1 MVIPRPLNILVTRSF
16 SITTDSGLTLASCSS
31 DAQRGEYPDDTEHET
46 PTSPPQAGPL
56 EDCVT
61 PLPEDFLHGLSPAP
75 STSHNHNARNDESLL
90 DAQSYP
96 SPSRVTGP
104 NIPHGYCSHG
114 PPSPPLSAVGSV
126 SPPLFFLPDNPPPSP
141 IEPLRR
147 LSVQEPSKTPQT
159 QSDVPIAHQN
169 LAVVQ
174 FDEEKLTWEGTAP
187 LHAIDLGSCEG
198 LDDLVSGL
206 FHCLQTGRAIQ
217 IIGVPFPD
225 LGKWM
230 DRLMEAGFWSI
241 KAEFL
246 PLGAKVGAVAYVN
259 VFADKPAT
267 PSPTF
272 WGIQKHD
279 QNAESLA
286 RNHFISLAI
295 EVLNNNPDRLPDLRW
310 LISIDLGLRAWF
322 EAELFQRIRNERCE
336 PGKPQFQTNHK
347 TQLQTEYEAYGKL
360 KGSDGIPNVY
370 YFGRH
375 GLHNIL
381 ILDQLGPS
389 LEDLFDGCGRKFTL
403 KTVVMIGKQM
413 ISIAEA
419 LHGQGLIHR
428 DIKPEN
434 FLIHGPGSKYP
445 NKISLIDPAMA
456 ENYRC
461 SKTER
466 HIPPCEGMD
475 LVGTARY
482 MSINAHLRKQ
492 QSRRD
497 DLESIFYVLFYLMR
511 GGLPWQGLKA
521 PTKEDRL
528 DKILE
533 IKQQRSADSL
543 CGTQSTMFVKCLE
556 YVRELG
562 FEQDPDYDYLK
573 CCLTK
578 ALEMNG
584 EAEDD
589 RRHQREV
596 KRDLSVGKL
605 GVTSHNNLN
614 IGCDRLESA
623 LKSYD
628 KLLRA
633 LEYVAVLSEK
643 ASWEFLR
650 KASSDDVV
658 GLKTELNGVE
668 SLVEDCLK
676 LVEQTDNATISIS
689 RTSFATSQDSELPLE
704 VDEIYAHP
712 GDETHQQTSTT
723 FESRG
728 GKGSRNEESQRP
740 DTTQDKSHAQ
750 KRGHTTLSPGPRPHK
765 RPSYESLS
773 SRADDR
779 WPHGDGG

>member
-1 MVIPRPLNILVTRSF
+1 MSLHRPTKKASSRALGPRGHLKNQNNSTN
-16 SITTDSGLTLASCSS
+16 
-31 DAQRGEYPDDTEHET
+31 TE
-46 PTSPPQAGPL
+46 SAAG
-56 EDCVT
+56 C
-61 PLPEDFLHGLSPAP
+61 
-75 STSHNHNARNDESLL
+75 
-90 DAQSYP
+90 Q
-96 SPSRVTGP
+96 
-104 NIPHGYCSHG
+104 
-114 PPSPPLSAVGSV
+114 SAVTC
-126 SPPLFFLPDNPPPSP
+126 DD
-141 IEPLRR
+141 ILRVKGV
-147 LSVQEPSKTPQT
+147 LYKVGK
-159 QSDVPIAHQN
+159 
-169 LAVVQ
+169 
-174 FDEEKLTWEGTAP
+174 KLGEGTFGIVYA
-187 LHAIDLGSCEG
+187 AIDLSNHR
-198 LDDLVSGL
+198 LV
-206 FHCLQTGRAIQ
+206 AIK
-217 IIGVPFPD
+217 F
-225 LGKWM
+225 
-230 DRLMEAGFWSI
+230 
-241 KAEFL
+241 
-246 PLGAKVGAVAYVN
+246 
-259 VFADKPAT
+259 
-267 PSPTF
+267 
-272 WGIQKHD
+272 
-279 QNAESLA
+279 
-286 RNHFISLAI
+286 
-295 EVLNNNPDRLPDLRW
+295 
-310 LISIDLGLRAWF
+310 
-322 EAELFQRIRNERCE
+322 ERCE

-589 RRHQREV
+589 R
-596 KRDLSVGKL
+596 
-605 GVTSHNNLN
+605 
-614 IGCDRLESA
+614 
-623 LKSYD
+623 YD
-628 KLLRA
+628 WDTC
-633 LEYVAVLSEK
+633 SFP
-643 ASWEFLR
+643 ASPLISP
-650 KASSDDVV
+650 SS
-658 GLKTELNGVE
+658 
-668 SLVEDCLK
+668 S
-676 LVEQTDNATISIS
+676 
-689 RTSFATSQDSELPLE
+689 
-704 VDEIYAHP
+704 
-712 GDETHQQTSTT
+712 QTSDCPKSGRIHYNAKAQATL
-723 FESRG
+723 
-728 GKGSRNEESQRP
+728 NEISQF
-740 DTTQDKSHAQ
+740 A
-750 KRGHTTLSPGPRPHK
+750 
-765 RPSYESLS
+765 
-773 SRADDR
+773 
-779 WPHGDGG
+779 

>member
-1 MVIPRPLNILVTRSF
+1 
-16 SITTDSGLTLASCSS
+16 
-31 DAQRGEYPDDTEHET
+31 
-46 PTSPPQAGPL
+46 
-56 EDCVT
+56 
-61 PLPEDFLHGLSPAP
+61 
-75 STSHNHNARNDESLL
+75 
-90 DAQSYP
+90 
-96 SPSRVTGP
+96 
-104 NIPHGYCSHG
+104 
-114 PPSPPLSAVGSV
+114 
-126 SPPLFFLPDNPPPSP
+126 
-141 IEPLRR
+141 
-147 LSVQEPSKTPQT
+147 
-159 QSDVPIAHQN
+159 
-169 LAVVQ
+169 
-174 FDEEKLTWEGTAP
+174 
-187 LHAIDLGSCEG
+187 
-198 LDDLVSGL
+198 
-206 FHCLQTGRAIQ
+206 
-217 IIGVPFPD
+217 
-225 LGKWM
+225 
-230 DRLMEAGFWSI
+230 
-241 KAEFL
+241 
-246 PLGAKVGAVAYVN
+246 
-259 VFADKPAT
+259 
-267 PSPTF
+267 
-272 WGIQKHD
+272 
-279 QNAESLA
+279 
-286 RNHFISLAI
+286 
-295 EVLNNNPDRLPDLRW
+295 
-310 LISIDLGLRAWF
+310 
-322 EAELFQRIRNERCE
+322 
-336 PGKPQFQTNHK
+336 
-347 TQLQTEYEAYGKL
+347 
-360 KGSDGIPNVY
+360 
-370 YFGRH
+370 
-375 GLHNIL
+375 
-381 ILDQLGPS
+381 
-389 LEDLFDGCGRKFTL
+389 
-403 KTVVMIGKQM
+403 MIGKQM

-589 RRHQREV
+589 RYDWDTCSFPASPLISPSSSQTSDCPKSGRIHYNAKAQATLNEISQFVGHSIRQLRRHQREV

-704 VDEIYAHP
+704 IDEIYAHP

>member
-1 MVIPRPLNILVTRSF
+1 MSLHRPTKKASSRALGPRGHLKNQNNSVL
-16 SITTDSGLTLASCSS
+16 
-31 DAQRGEYPDDTEHET
+31 YK
-46 PTSPPQAGPL
+46 
-56 EDCVT
+56 
-61 PLPEDFLHGLSPAP
+61 
-75 STSHNHNARNDESLL
+75 
-90 DAQSYP
+90 
-96 SPSRVTGP
+96 
-104 NIPHGYCSHG
+104 
-114 PPSPPLSAVGSV
+114 VG
-126 SPPLFFLPDNPPPSP
+126 
-141 IEPLRR
+141 
-147 LSVQEPSKTPQT
+147 K
-159 QSDVPIAHQN
+159 
-169 LAVVQ
+169 
-174 FDEEKLTWEGTAP
+174 KLGEGTFGIVYA
-187 LHAIDLGSCEG
+187 AIDLSNHR
-198 LDDLVSGL
+198 LV
-206 FHCLQTGRAIQ
+206 AI
-217 IIGVPFPD
+217 
-225 LGKWM
+225 
-230 DRLMEAGFWSI
+230 
-241 KAEFL
+241 
-246 PLGAKVGAVAYVN
+246 
-259 VFADKPAT
+259 
-267 PSPTF
+267 
-272 WGIQKHD
+272 
-279 QNAESLA
+279 
-286 RNHFISLAI
+286 
-295 EVLNNNPDRLPDLRW
+295 
-310 LISIDLGLRAWF
+310 
-322 EAELFQRIRNERCE
+322 
-336 PGKPQFQTNHK
+336 
-347 TQLQTEYEAYGKL
+347 
-360 KGSDGIPNVY
+360 
-370 YFGRH
+370 
-375 GLHNIL
+375 
-381 ILDQLGPS
+381 
-389 LEDLFDGCGRKFTL
+389 KF
-403 KTVVMIGKQM
+403 

-589 RRHQREV
+589 SCPKSGRIHYNAKAQATLNEISQFVGHSIRQLRRHQREV